1 MERED
6 QPDGGAAAQP
16 PSSKS
21 LMEVYLSTL
30 KPLQFGKA
38 SLLKFTFWKHM
49 YDKKSALVIHPISY
63 ALNKMLWIGFH
74 SIFYVQ
80 DQYVVYDWY

>member
-38 SLLKFTFWKHM
+38 SLLKFTQYFM
-49 YDKKSALVIHPISY
+49 YKTIMWCL
-63 ALNKMLWIGFH
+63 IGIKF
-74 SIFYVQ
+74 SLYFEFM
-80 DQYVVYDWY
+80 